1 MLTKILIKLFIPGFD
16 HPEKPSVRVAYGIF
30 SGYVGIIVNS
40 LLFLLKFTVGILSG
54 SIAIAADAINNLS
67 DAGSGIVTV
76 FGFKLSAKPADSGHP
91 FGHGRIEYVAGVIVS
106 IIIIAVGLDFL
117 KESVIRIFSPAGVK
131 LDKVLICLV
140 AGSLLFK
147 AWLFFFYRHIGKK
160 INSDTV
166 LAASFDSLSDLICT
180 SVVIFA
186 AVASKYTKFPV
197 DGCAGMIVALLV
209 LSGGIKVLRDTSN
222 PLLGE
227 PPGDELVE
235 ELQTRLLRCPGIKGV
250 HDIIMHNYGPNQYF
264 ATAHAEVD
272 MKENMLEVH
281 DMLEHA
287 EVEIGKN
294 MPVHLLLHCDPCN
307 PGDPEVKEW
316 RVRMENV
323 VAEFDPKFK
332 LYDFRLKKEN
342 KQLIL
347 TCHMLVPRNYHID
360 YAEIQKRLKDNMSK
374 YPPSPELQIEFIHS
388 FI

>member
-1 MLTKILIKLFIPGFD
+1 MLTKLLVKVFIPASER
-16 HPEKPSVRVAYGIF
+16 PEEPSVRAAYGVF
-30 SGYVGIIVNS
+30 SGYVGIVVNV
-40 LLFLLKFTVGILSG
+40 LLFLLKFIVGIISG
-54 SIAIAADAINNLS
+54 SVAIAADAINNLS

-117 KESVIRIFSPAGVK
+117 KESILRIFSPTEVK
-131 LDKVLICLV
+131 LDKILIFIV

-147 AWLFFFYRHIGKK
+147 AWLFFFYRYIAKK
-160 INSDTV
+160 IDSDTV
-166 LAASFDSLSDLICT
+166 HAAALDSLSDLVST
-180 SVVIFA
+180 SVVILA
-186 AVASKYTKFPV
+186 AVAAKYTKFPV
-197 DGCAGMIVALLV
+197 DGCAGTIVALLV
-209 LSGGIKVLRDTSN
+209 FISGVKVLRDTSN

-227 PPGDELVE
+227 PPGKELVE
-235 ELQTRLLRCPGIKGV
+235 ELRTRLLQCQGIKGV

-272 MKENMLEVH
+272 LKEDILEVH
-281 DMLEHA
+281 DMLEAA
-287 EVEIGKN
+287 EVEVGKH
-294 MPVHLLLHCDPCN
+294 MPVHLLLHCDPYN
-307 PGDPEVKEW
+307 PRDPEVKEW

-342 KQLIL
+342 EKLIL
-347 TCHMLVPRNYHID
+347 SYHMLIPRNYHIT
-360 YAEIQKRLKDNMSK
+360 YEEIQENLKEDMAK
-374 YPPSPELQIEFIHS
+374 YSPSPELKIEFIHS